1 MARVSWKKFI
11 PTLLENPLLVGTSR
25 QAVEKYWHIYQ
36 SGKALSSGKK
46 SHLKSIQER
55 LERIEGSEAKPHI
68 DAIKAA
74 LDHPQASVVLTQ
86 WDRGFLESI
95 MDSLIKGWALTQN
108 QERIHIQILEK
119 MSRESLDRRQALVD
133 AMTHRIKNDQTYR
146 TQLEQVAS
154 YYKTHCARYDYGF
167 SQAVH
172 IAINSPAQFSD
183 HHMDKINRKMS
194 DRYALRVIENMAKKP
209 KYAVNSHV
217 TLNSLGL
224 TSSAVRA
231 LSNPDWVALR
241 KDGGFIVAHNQT
253 VSDSVL
259 GGNYYT
265 VLLIEGGVVQMQ
277 ERFLKKYPKNK

>member
-1 MARVSWKKFI
+1 MARISWKKFF

-55 LERIEGSEAKPHI
+55 LDRMDGSEAKPHV

-95 MDSLIKGWALTQN
+95 MDSLIKGWTLTSN

-119 MSRESLDRRQALVD
+119 MSRKSLDKRQALVD
-133 AMTHRIKNDQTYR
+133 AMQIRIKTDQTYR
-146 TQLEQVAS
+146 AQLEQVAS
-154 YYKTHCARYDYGF
+154 YYKTHCCQFDYGF

-172 IAINSPAQFSD
+172 LAIHSPAQFAE

-194 DRYALRVIENMAKKP
+194 DRYAARVIENMAKQP

-224 TSSAVRA
+224 TSSASRA
-231 LSNPDWVALR
+231 LSNNEWIALR
-241 KDGGFIVAHNQT
+241 ENGGFVIAHNQI
-253 VSDSVL
+253 VSDSVI

-265 VLLIEGGVVQMQ
+265 ILLIEGGVIQTQ

>member
-11 PTLLENPLLVGTSR
+11 PTLLESPLLVGGSR
-25 QAVEKYWHIYQ
+25 EIVERYWHIYQ
-36 SGKALSSGKK
+36 SGKALSNGKK
-46 SHLKSIQER
+46 AHLKSIKER
-55 LERIEGSEAKPHI
+55 LDRMESSEHRPQV
-68 DAIKAA
+68 DAIKAV
-74 LDHPQASVVLTQ
+74 LDHPQALTVLTQ

-95 MDSLIKGWALTQN
+95 MDSLIKGWTLTQN
-108 QERIHIQILEK
+108 QERIQGQILEK
-119 MSRESLDRRQALVD
+119 MSRKSLDRRQALVD
-133 AMTHRIKNDQTYR
+133 AMMHRIKNDQTYR

-172 IAINSPAQFSD
+172 IAMNSPEQFSD

-194 DRYALRVIENMAKKP
+194 DRYARRVVENMVKKP
-209 KYAVNSHV
+209 KHDVNSHV

-231 LSNPDWVALR
+231 LSNHDWLTLR
-241 KDGGFIVAHNQT
+241 ENGGFVIAHNQT